1 VDYYFKLA
9 AKAIPLQKRS
19 PSAKALFVVV
29 ADASEISGLPRDTLE
44 VSGLSRRLSVN
55 IARIREHLAKIA
67 EETLKDFQ
75 ELLGTMKKH
84 RNLVRGELKK
94 SSKKVKLTR

>member
-1 VDYYFKLA
+1 M
-9 AKAIPLQKRS
+9 
-19 PSAKALFVVV
+19 
-29 ADASEISGLPRDTLE
+29 
-44 VSGLSRRLSVN
+44 N
-55 IARIREHLAKIA
+55 IARIREPLAKIA

-75 ELLGTMKKH
+75 ELLGTMKEH